1 MIIEE
6 LKIMLGDAASNY
18 TDEQIGLMAKHAI
31 AEVQAYC
38 NRDSLDIELEIVA
51 QRIAL
56 IKLNRMNTE
65 GLASQSMSGVS
76 EQYVDGYPADIKA
89 ILNRKRKIKVL

>member
-18 TDEQIGLMAKHAI
+18 TDEQIGLCAKHAI
-31 AEVQAYC
+31 AEIQAYC
-38 NRDSLDIELEIVA
+38 NRDSLDVELEIVA
-51 QRIAL
+51 QKIAL

-76 EQYVDGYPADIKA
+76 ETYVDGWPADVLA